1 MTRNN
6 LYTAG
11 GEFTLPSGEV
21 YVGSYHVHVTKGAM
35 VGATHVSTPHSSLTP
50 INQGLADLIKTIQD
64 QLRQEQSPSQITSSI
79 TRSSSGGSSGGGGGS
94 RSSGGGSS
102 PAPSY

>member
-50 INQGLADLIKTIQD
+50 INQGVADLIKTIQD
-64 QLRQEQSPSQITSSI
+64 QLRQEQPSSQPAAPARVSS
-79 TRSSSGGSSGGGGGS
+79 
-94 RSSGGGSS
+94 SSGGGST
-102 PAPSY
+102 PASSY